1 MFKNQIPQ
9 IFFLFFLLVIGC
21 KNEKLEF
28 ENQLI
33 VKLSLIILE
42 DDELELFYNTAFSPN
57 FTANNNIKKKVTGSD
72 TTQDVFFILKDDEY
86 PKRIRI
92 DFGNNRNQKQVEIKE
107 IKLLYN
113 KVFKRFTKEEIK
125 LFFKANEYFDFNFET
140 LKGIGVEK
148 NDRYDPYLESMNLSK
163 FINNLILY

>member
-1 MFKNQIPQ
+1 MLKNQVLF
-9 IFFLFFLLVIGC
+9 IFIFLLVVGC

-33 VKLSLIILE
+33 VKLSVIILE
-42 DDELELFYNTAFSPN
+42 DDELDLFYNSAFSPN
-57 FTANNNIKKKVTGSD
+57 FTANNNIKRKIKGSH
-72 TTQDVFFILKDDEY
+72 TPQDVFFILKDDEY

-113 KVFKRFTKEEIK
+113 KAFKIFTKEEVK
-125 LFFKANEYFDFNFET
+125 LFFKANEYFDFDFET
-140 LKGIGVEK
+140 LKGVGVEK